1 MKDTLPSYSFSDRAS
16 SFEKQKNPS
25 GIICHTQKF
34 IHLRFLDQMSFNEL
48 NDFAA
53 ITTT

>member
-1 MKDTLPSYSFSDRAS
+1 MKNTLPSYSFSDIAS
-16 SFEKQKNPS
+16 SEKKKNPS

-34 IHLRFLDQMSFNEL
+34 IHLRFLDQMSYNEL

-53 ITTT
+53 IATT